1 MYLIFPPGVP
11 AHVILKCSGLKPP
24 GLVTNME
31 LVSLGGRSL
40 RTIPVPLPGDG
51 GSGGIWSIPQF
62 RTPSQSFFLK
72 VSGNDG
78 EGYNFQRLSSV
89 SYTNIIPGDYLS
101 TFCLVL
107 FAFKFHSKSIGLTL
121 NSLNTV

>member
-1 MYLIFPPGVP
+1 M
-11 AHVILKCSGLKPP
+11 LKCSGLKPP

-40 RTIPVPLPGDG
+40 RTIPVPLPDDG
-51 GSGGIWSIPQF
+51 GSGGIWRIPEF

-78 EGYNFQRLSSV
+78 DGYNFQRLSSV
-89 SYTNIIPGDYLS
+89 SYTNIIPGKHLS
-101 TFCLVL
+101 TLYKYLVLFFVLFCLV
-107 FAFKFHSKSIGLTL
+107 SCI
-121 NSLNTV
+121 